1 MERPWSAKFQYPAL
15 VLLMTGFLLH
25 PFLASASP
33 LISINP
39 AHVELTTTPGAH
51 LASSFKFWNGTN
63 ADVFV
68 HLQAADFT
76 PQGEE
81 GQILVDGEEDPI
93 NSLKDWVR
101 IAAPDVN
108 VPAGAELPI
117 DFSLD
122 VPANASPG
130 SHWGTLLAIL
140 APQGTGPGTAV
151 QTRFGLLILVR
162 VLGDVREKLTIE
174 SASAPRFTD
183 SPPITVEA
191 RFRNEGTVH
200 EATQGTIEVRNLFG
214 ALVAT
219 GTLPVRNVLPGV
231 VRKVDA
237 SVGDRG
243 FWLRRYTVL
252 LSAAYGDKGETL
264 AARRVVWII
273 PWRRYGFWMLGTL
286 ALFIWVLAAPERF
299 KRAWYE
305 FKTGLPPPKDL

>member
-1 MERPWSAKFQYPAL
+1 VITGTLMLRAL
-15 VLLMTGFLLH
+15 
-25 PFLASASP
+25 PASAGP

-39 AHVELTTTPGAH
+39 AHIELTVTPGGH
-51 LASSFKFWNGTN
+51 LTSSFKFWNGTS
-63 ADVFV
+63 AGLLV
-68 HLQAADFT
+68 HLEAADFT

-162 VLGDVREKLTIE
+162 VLGAVREKLT
-174 SASAPRFTD
+174 
-183 SPPITVEA
+183 
-191 RFRNEGTVH
+191 
-200 EATQGTIEVRNLFG
+200 L
-214 ALVAT
+214 
-219 GTLPVRNVLPGV
+219 
-231 VRKVDA
+231 
-237 SVGDRG
+237 
-243 FWLRRYTVL
+243 
-252 LSAAYGDKGETL
+252 
-264 AARRVVWII
+264 
-273 PWRRYGFWMLGTL
+273 
-286 ALFIWVLAAPERF
+286 ER
-299 KRAWYE
+299 
-305 FKTGLPPPKDL
+305 

>member
-1 MERPWSAKFQYPAL
+1 MTKKIYLIVITGTLMLQAL
-15 VLLMTGFLLH
+15 
-25 PFLASASP
+25 PASASP

-39 AHVELTTTPGAH
+39 AHVELTATPGAH
-51 LASSFKFWNGTN
+51 LTSAFKFWNGTS
-63 ADVFV
+63 ADLLI

-81 GQILVDGEEDPI
+81 GQILIDGEEDPI
-93 NSLKDWVR
+93 NSLKNWIR
-101 IAAPDVN
+101 TAAADVN
-108 VPAGAELPI
+108 IPAGEEPTI

-130 SHWGTLLAIL
+130 SHWGTLLTVL

-151 QTRFGLLILVR
+151 QTRLGLLILVR

-174 SASAPRFTD
+174 RASAVRCTD
-183 SPPITVEA
+183 SPPMTVEA

-200 EATQGTIEVRNLFG
+200 EAPQGTIEVRNLFG

-231 VRKVDA
+231 VRKVEA
-237 SVGDRG
+237 SVGGSG
-243 FWLRRYTVL
+243 FWLGRYTVL

-264 AARRVVWII
+264 AARRVVWIV
-273 PWRRYGFWMLGTL
+273 PWRRYGVWMLGIL

>member
-1 MERPWSAKFQYPAL
+1 MESPWSVKFQYPTLAL
-15 VLLMTGFLLH
+15 FLTAFLLH
-25 PFLASASP
+25 PCLASAGP

-39 AHVELTTTPGAH
+39 AHVELTATPGGH
-51 LASSFKFWNGTN
+51 LTSSFKFWNGTS
-63 ADVFV
+63 ADVLV
-68 HLQAADFT
+68 HLEAADFT

-93 NSLKDWVR
+93 NSLKNWVR

-108 VPAGAELPI
+108 VPAGEEPTI

-130 SHWGTLLAIL
+130 SHWGTLLTVL

-174 SASAPRFTD
+174 SASVPRFTD
-183 SPPITVEA
+183 SPPITLEA

-200 EATQGTIEVRNLFG
+200 EAPQGTIEVRNLFG

-237 SVGDRG
+237 SVGENG
-243 FWLRRYTVL
+243 FWLGRYTVL
-252 LSAAYGDKGETL
+252 LSAAYGDTGETL

-273 PWRRYGFWMLGTL
+273 PWRRYGLWMLAAL
-286 ALFIWVLAAPERF
+286 ALLIWVIVAPERF

>member
-1 MERPWSAKFQYPAL
+1 MECPWSAKFQYPAL
-15 VLLMTGFLLH
+15 VLLMAAFLLH
-25 PFLASASP
+25 PCLASASP

-39 AHVELTTTPGAH
+39 AHVELTATPGGH
-51 LASSFKFWNGTN
+51 LASSFKFWNGTST
-63 ADVFV
+63 DLLV

-93 NSLKDWVR
+93 NSLKDWVTL
-101 IAAPDVN
+101 AAPDVN
-108 VPAGAELPI
+108 IPAREEPTI

-130 SHWGTLLAIL
+130 SHWGTLLAVL

-174 SASAPRFTD
+174 SASIPRFTD
-183 SPPITVEA
+183 SPPITLTA

-200 EATQGTIEVRNLFG
+200 EAPQGTIEVRNLFG

-231 VRKVDA
+231 VRKVDV
-237 SVGDRG
+237 SVGDSG
-243 FWLRRYTVL
+243 FWFGRYTVL
-252 LSAAYGDKGETL
+252 LSAAYGDKGTEL
-264 AARRVVWII
+264 AASRVVWIV
-273 PWRRYGFWMLGTL
+273 PWRRYGFWMLAAL

>member
-1 MERPWSAKFQYPAL
+1 MTKKIYLIVITGTLMLRAL
-15 VLLMTGFLLH
+15 
-25 PFLASASP
+25 PASAGP

-39 AHVELTTTPGAH
+39 AHVELTATPGAH
-51 LASSFKFWNGTN
+51 LTSAFKFWNGTS
-63 ADVFV
+63 ADLLV
-68 HLQAADFT
+68 HLEAADFT

-93 NSLKDWVR
+93 NSLKNWVR
-101 IAAPDVN
+101 TAATDVN
-108 VPAGAELPI
+108 VPAGEEPTI

-130 SHWGTLLAIL
+130 SHWGTLLTVL

-174 SASAPRFTD
+174 SASVPRFTD
-183 SPPITVEA
+183 SPPITLEA

-200 EATQGTIEVRNLFG
+200 EAPQGTIEVRNMFG

-237 SVGDRG
+237 SVGDSG
-243 FWLRRYTVL
+243 FWLDRKSTRL
-252 LSAAYGDKGETL
+252 NSSH
-264 AARRVVWII
+264 
-273 PWRRYGFWMLGTL
+273 
-286 ALFIWVLAAPERF
+286 
-299 KRAWYE
+299 
-305 FKTGLPPPKDL
+305 

>member
-1 MERPWSAKFQYPAL
+1 MRCSSNRKFQYPLLAICTAVWSLSPFVAL
-15 VLLMTGFLLH
+15 AL
-25 PFLASASP
+25 P

-39 AHVELTTTPGAH
+39 VHVEFTASPGDHLTG
-51 LASSFKFWNGTN
+51 SFKFWNGTSTGLLVN
-63 ADVFV
+63 
-68 HLQAADFT
+68 LQAADFT

-93 NSLKDWVR
+93 NSLKHWVTT
-101 IAAPDVN
+101 AHPDVN
-108 VPAGAELPI
+108 IPAGEELPI

-130 SHWGTLLAIL
+130 SHWGTLLTVL

-151 QTRFGLLILVR
+151 QTRFGLLLLVR
-162 VLGDVREKLTIE
+162 VLGDVRERLTLE
-174 SASAPRFTD
+174 SASVPRFTD
-183 SPPITVEA
+183 SPPITLEA

-200 EATQGTIEVRNLFG
+200 EAPQGTIEVRNLFG

-237 SVGDRG
+237 SVGGSG
-243 FWLRRYTVL
+243 FWLGRYTVL
-252 LSAAYGDKGETL
+252 LAAAYGDTGEELT
-264 AARRVVWII
+264 ARRVVWIV
-273 PWRRYGFWMLGTL
+273 PWRRYGLWMLAAL
-286 ALFIWVLAAPERF
+286 ALLIWVLAAPERF

>member
-1 MERPWSAKFQYPAL
+1 MQYPWRCKFQYPAL
-15 VLLMTGFLLH
+15 ALFLAPFLLH
-25 PFLASASP
+25 PFLASAGP

-39 AHVELTTTPGAH
+39 AHVELTATPGGH
-51 LASSFKFWNGTN
+51 LTSSFKFWNGTS
-63 ADVFV
+63 ADVLV
-68 HLQAADFT
+68 HLEAADFT

-93 NSLKDWVR
+93 NSLKTWVTL
-101 IAAPDVN
+101 AAPDVN
-108 VPAGAELPI
+108 VPAGEEIPI
-117 DFSLD
+117 DFSLN

-130 SHWGTLLAIL
+130 SHWGTLLTVL
-140 APQGTGPGTAV
+140 APQSTGPGTAV

-162 VLGDVREKLTIE
+162 VLGDVREKLTLE
-174 SASAPRFTD
+174 SASVTRFTD
-183 SPPITVEA
+183 SLPITVEA

-200 EATQGTIEVRNLFG
+200 EAPQGTIEVRNLFG

-237 SVGDRG
+237 SVGGSG
-243 FWLRRYTVL
+243 FWLGRYTVL
-252 LSAAYGDKGETL
+252 LSAAYRDKGETL

-273 PWRRYGFWMLGTL
+273 PWRRYGLWMLAAL
-286 ALFIWVLAAPERF
+286 ALLIWVIVAPERF

-305 FKTGLPPPKDL
+305 FKTGLPPPKE

>member
-1 MERPWSAKFQYPAL
+1 ETLQAMTKKIYLIVITGTLMLRAL
-15 VLLMTGFLLH
+15 
-25 PFLASASP
+25 PASAGP

-39 AHVELTTTPGAH
+39 AHVELTATPGAH
-51 LASSFKFWNGTN
+51 LTSAFKFWNGTS
-63 ADVFV
+63 AGLLV

-81 GQILVDGEEDPI
+81 GQILVDGEEDSA
-93 NSLKDWVR
+93 NSLKHWVT

-108 VPAGAELPI
+108 VPAGEEPTI

-130 SHWGTLLAIL
+130 SHWGTLLTVL

-162 VLGDVREKLTIE
+162 VLGDVREKLTLE

-183 SPPITVEA
+183 APPITLEA

-200 EATQGTIEVRNLFG
+200 EAPRGTIEVRNMFG

-237 SVGDRG
+237 SVGGSG
-243 FWLRRYTVL
+243 FWFGRYTVL
-252 LSAAYGDKGETL
+252 LSAAYGDTGETL
-264 AARRVVWII
+264 SARRVVWIV
-273 PWRRYGFWMLGTL
+273 PWRKYGLWMLGTL
-286 ALFIWVLAAPERF
+286 ALLIWVLAAPER
-299 KRAWYE
+299 
-305 FKTGLPPPKDL
+305 

>member
-1 MERPWSAKFQYPAL
+1 MQHPWTDKFQYPTLAL
-15 VLLMTGFLLH
+15 CLAAFLLH
-25 PFLASASP
+25 PCLASAGP

-39 AHVELTTTPGAH
+39 AHIELTATPGAH
-51 LASSFKFWNGTN
+51 LTSAFKFWNGTN
-63 ADVFV
+63 ADLLI
-68 HLQAADFT
+68 HLEAADFT

-93 NSLKDWVR
+93 NSLKAWVR
-101 IAAPDVN
+101 TAAPDVN
-108 VPAGAELPI
+108 IPAGEELPI
-117 DFSLD
+117 DYSLD

-130 SHWGTLLAIL
+130 SHWGTLLTVL

-151 QTRFGLLILVR
+151 QTRLGLLILVR

-200 EATQGTIEVRNLFG
+200 EAPQGTIEVRNLFG

-243 FWLRRYTVL
+243 FWLGRYTVL

>member
-1 MERPWSAKFQYPAL
+1 MTKKIYLIVITGTLMLQAL
-15 VLLMTGFLLH
+15 
-25 PFLASASP
+25 PASASP

-39 AHVELTTTPGAH
+39 AHIEHTATTGGHLT
-51 LASSFKFWNGTN
+51 SSFKFWNGTN
-63 ADVFV
+63 AGLLV

-93 NSLKDWVR
+93 NSLKNWVR
-101 IAAPDVN
+101 TAATDVN
-108 VPAGAELPI
+108 VPAGEEPTI

-130 SHWGTLLAIL
+130 SHWGTLLTVL

-174 SASAPRFTD
+174 SASVPRFMD
-183 SPPITVEA
+183 APPITVEA

-200 EATQGTIEVRNLFG
+200 EAPQGTIEVRNIFG

-231 VRKVDA
+231 VRKVEA
-237 SVGDRG
+237 SVGESG
-243 FWLRRYTVL
+243 FWLGRYTVL
-252 LSAAYGDKGETL
+252 LSAAYGDTGESLL
-264 AARRVVWII
+264 AKRVVWII
-273 PWRRYGFWMLGTL
+273 PWRRYGLWMLGAF
-286 ALFIWVLAAPERF
+286 ALLVWLLAAPERF

-305 FKTGLPPPKDL
+305 FETGLPPPKDL